1 MTVKILL
8 VVLAALT
15 ALLGLHMVF
24 GLALL
29 AALAAG
35 FVVVRAGSAYGWGC
49 VPRGVRS

>member
-1 MTVKILL
+1 MVKILL

-24 GLALL
+24 GLVLL

-35 FVVVRAGSAYGWGC
+35 AVVALRGMETGWGC